1 MHTLVAPVVPHSLF
15 EGPTLR
21 TWTAHRTRPPA
32 MGRLCAPRT
41 RKTRQGSYMPTV
53 ELGDGLLSLQLVG
66 VGHKGAA
73 ARLAVVVAQ
82 DVQLHYLPQGQ
93 EDLLQ
98 VPLGGLPKQTL
109 SALCASRL
117 LTCMQAGYQRPYVHG
132 SLSRDLDR
140 FHQGR
145 HVCDAAVLVYWLHA
159 WAAPRWTTCRLPA
172 PAVQRRHLRHEQGQD
187 VPPEAP
193 AR

>member
-1 MHTLVAPVVPHSLF
+1 MHTLVAPACTPLSLGRPHALNLDCSQDKATSD
-15 EGPTLR
+15 GQTLC
-21 TWTAHRTRPPA
+21 TQDPQD
-32 MGRLCAPRT
+32 
-41 RKTRQGSYMPTV
+41 KQGSYMPTV
-53 ELGDGLLSLQLVG
+53 EPGDGLLSLQLVG

-109 SALCASRL
+109 SALCGSHL
-117 LTCMQAGYQRPYVHG
+117 HTCEQAGYQRPYVQG
-132 SLSRDLDR
+132 PLSRDLDQ

-145 HVCDAAVLVYWLHA
+145 HVCYAAVLVYWLHA
-159 WAAPRWTTCRLPA
+159 WAAPR
-172 PAVQRRHLRHEQGQD
+172 
-187 VPPEAP
+187 
-193 AR
+193 